1 MFAYPSFKDMSEAIS
16 SGTLIDC
23 SVTIQSLKRSND
35 IYCIPEG
42 ILKGK
47 TIHTSTTYTA
57 QCLDQQ
63 VMTYTS
69 RVISSLSKESLS
81 LSLLPHQSIFWV
93 L

>member
-1 MFAYPSFKDMSEAIS
+1 MLTYPSFKDMSEAIS
-16 SGTLIDC
+16 SGRLIDC
-23 SVTIQSLKRSND
+23 PLAIQSLKRSND